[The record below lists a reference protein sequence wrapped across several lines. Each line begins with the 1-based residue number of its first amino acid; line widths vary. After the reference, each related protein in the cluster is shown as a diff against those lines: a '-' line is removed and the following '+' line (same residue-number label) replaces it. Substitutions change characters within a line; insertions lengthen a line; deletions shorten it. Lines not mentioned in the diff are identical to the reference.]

1 MQSSPSVRI
10 KIHPGSTLVLLLLLD
25 TQIAEPLLFRPTLD
39 DWLVDNGEVI
49 FLPSSI
55 EPPYLYLNKNR
66 FTQKIILSIPLNWHG
81 QILKSWLRFPAIQE
95 EAISI
100 HLEILSP
107 EQGKNKHHVEVALP
121 VTLPFT
127 AQKSLPSGVDKT
139 TAGCFG
145 LISGVMDLDKIPSR
159 WLAAELLAILCQKGE
174 EYAQTESGRQLLD
187 RLNTTSLFQNG
198 AYAFASAQI
207 SSWIVDSLKSTNIIL
222 GGHSL
227 LNVWQQWLLSLVPV
241 DRSLPKTFVPER
253 SASRW
258 FAGIVLGLAQISPKI
273 AIKLKEIASG
283 EVFLL
288 TCSNFNQLEAEPP
301 RNRSQ
306 VEPGNDLIAAL
317 GSLNTIPARWLV
329 VELLL
334 LVCIQGK
341 EYAQSQAGSELLF
354 RLKQSNFFHNGV
366 LAFDAALLPRWLTIT
381 QQAASAYHTSVGTL
395 SGQGGLLVLG
405 EQWLWSL
412 MPTDLNDS
420 KISVLG
426 AAADAFVASMDMDA
440 ERWFS
445 CVVLGLVVL
454 SPTIADIVRAIA
466 SSPRT
471 TPLLS
476 PTPSR
481 QILDDILTEGGSLQR

>member
-1 MQSSPSVRI
+1 MNGYLEGKI
-10 KIHPGSTLVLLLLLD
+10 KINPGSTLVIHLIID
-25 TQIAEPLLFRPTLD
+25 SQIDEKLLFRPTID
-39 DWLVDNGEVI
+39 DWIVDNGEI
-49 FLPSSI
+49 IMLQTSIQPS
-55 EPPYLYLNKNR
+55 YLYLYKEKFN
-66 FTQKIILSIPLNWHG
+66 QKITVKIPFILSPGKTI
-81 QILKSWLRFPAIQE
+81 KSWLRFPGMVE
-95 EAISI
+95 EAIPIS
-100 HLEILSP
+100 LEIVPP
-107 EQGKNKHHVEVALP
+107 ERGKDKHQTIEVSLP
-121 VTLPFT
+121 ITLPLLSIGG
-127 AQKSLPSGVDKT
+127 KLLPSAVDQT
-139 TAGCFG
+139 TAGCFS
-145 LISGVMDLDKIPSR
+145 LISGVMDLDKLPSC
-159 WLAAELLAILCQKGE
+159 WLAAELLEILCQRGE
-174 EYAQTESGRQLLD
+174 EYAQTKAGTELVNKLKANPWFKNQAIAL
-187 RLNTTSLFQNG
+187 
-198 AYAFASAQI
+198 AAAQI
-207 SSWIVDSLKSTNIIL
+207 PNWLADSLKTSNIIL

-273 AIKLKEIASG
+273 AIKLTS
-283 EVFLL
+283 
-288 TCSNFNQLEAEPP
+288 CSNFNQLEAEPP